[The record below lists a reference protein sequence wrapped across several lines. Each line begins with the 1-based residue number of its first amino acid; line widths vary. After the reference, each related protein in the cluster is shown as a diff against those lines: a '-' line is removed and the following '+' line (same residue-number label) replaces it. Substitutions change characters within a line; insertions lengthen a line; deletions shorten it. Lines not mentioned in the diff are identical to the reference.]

1 MTIPPPRPISKE
13 EGEFL
18 TIPEIAFLTNSK
30 RGTVEHWRIRF
41 EHTKRAFPIEDDAF
55 GSTPGWRLERVIA
68 WLELV
73 MPKLKYDVDKWRAH
87 KAAGGFRRRVPQ
99 GPKRAALKAAAK

>member
-1 MTIPPPRPISKE
+1 MTKIADPRPLD
-13 EGEFL
+13 GDFL

-41 EHTKRAFPIEDDAF
+41 EHTDRAFPVEDDAI
-55 GSTPGWRLERVIA
+55 GYMPIWRLERVIA

-73 MPKLKYDVDKWRAH
+73 MPKLKYDVDAWREH
-87 KAAGGFRRRVPQ
+87 KAAGGFRRKYER
-99 GPKRAALKAAAK
+99 GPKRTALKAAAK